1 MKSLIDIADFGAIDA
16 ESDELLNDCFEVHP
30 AFREALEG
38 RKFLVLGRKG
48 SGKTAMYKKLMSER
62 KPDLFCVGH
71 EFSDYPWSYH
81 DLQVVPS
88 AAEQERYLHSWRYL
102 ILLSLSKIL
111 LNFDSSQPW
120 SEPAV
125 ESLAKI
131 ERFVIDTYGSRDPD
145 IIEVF
150 HPGKRLRR
158 LKGLKVDL
166 KIVSAETGL
175 DELAMESL
183 PKVFQDVNRSLQA
196 LALDCLNPNNR
207 YFVCF
212 DQLDIGFQPNS
223 QDYKLR
229 LIGLLLAARDLSNAA
244 RERDCKLK
252 VLVFLRS
259 DIYHNSLMFEDK
271 NKITDTYK
279 IEIEWDHQEN
289 GPTLRSLMERR
300 FGRLLDIPAGGSWE
314 VVFDEKNE
322 MRGHQNKYQHI
333 LDRTF
338 RRPRDI
344 IKFSNAILG
353 THKERTGGETNPG
366 NQFTN
371 EDVNKAHE
379 LYSDYLRNELVD
391 EIHKYLPDF
400 VNYFEMLREV
410 GYQIFETEQFQS
422 AYESWADRLES
433 HLAPDEILERLY
445 EFSVIGFY
453 RAGGSG
459 YGGSEYVYKYI
470 DQRAQFNRSAPRF
483 RVHWGLIDSL
493 SLKQYS
499 R

>member
-1 MKSLIDIADFGAIDA
+1 
-16 ESDELLNDCFEVHP
+16 
-30 AFREALEG
+30 
-38 RKFLVLGRKG
+38 
-48 SGKTAMYKKLMSER
+48 MYKKLISER

-71 EFSDYPWSYH
+71 EFSDYPWAYH

-88 AAEQERYLHSWRYL
+88 AAEQERYLHSWRYM

-120 SEPAV
+120 SDQAQ

-131 ERFVIDTYGSRDPD
+131 ERFVSDTYGTRDPD
-145 IIEVF
+145 ITEIF
-150 HPGKRLRR
+150 NPAKRLRR

-166 KIVSAETGL
+166 KVVSAEYGQ
-175 DELAMESL
+175 DELAMASL

-196 LALDCLNPNNR
+196 FTLDCLNPQNQ

-212 DQLDIGFQPNS
+212 DQLDIGFQPDS
-223 QDYKLR
+223 ADYKLR
-229 LIGLLLAARDLSNAA
+229 LIGLLLAARELSNAA

-279 IEIEWDHQEN
+279 VEIEWDRQEH
-289 GPTLRSLMERR
+289 GPTLKALMERR
-300 FGRLLDIPAGGSWE
+300 FGKLLGIPVQKSWE
-314 VVFDEKNE
+314 AVFDESTE

-344 IKFSNAILG
+344 IKFSNAILA
-353 THKERTGGETNPG
+353 TYQDRVLRDPSSTK
-366 NQFTN
+366 QFIN

-379 LYSDYLRNELVD
+379 VDSDYLRNELTD

-400 VNYFEMLREV
+400 VMYFEILREI
-410 GYQIFETEQFQS
+410 GYQTFSTEDFLK
-422 AYESWADRLES
+422 AYQNWKPRLKAAAE
-433 HLAPDEILERLY
+433 PDEILEKLF
-445 EFSVIGFY
+445 EFSVVGFY

-459 YGGSEYVYKYI
+459 YGGSEYTYKYI
-470 DQRAQFNRSAPRF
+470 DQRAQFNRTADRF

-493 SLKQYS
+493 SLKQYA